1 MSTAATTTERRP
13 HKGFEE
19 THRDII
25 DTTVRLVSEKGVDA
39 VSIAAVARELGINRT
54 TVYYHFDSRE
64 ALIEAVKTWSS
75 EQIATAFSTAA
86 PQQQRI
92 DFIFRFVLENPE
104 IIKLW
109 IDDFLAPGDIRD
121 RYPHWDQLVEGMRTL
136 LAGHEDADAEVYSV
150 ILLTSAFIGPRVFK
164 NSVAPNADIET
175 IVERFRKEQQRLLKH
190 DALLKESP

>member
-1 MSTAATTTERRP
+1 MTALSPTEPKR

-25 DTTVRLVSEKGVDA
+25 DTTVRLVSKKGADA
-39 VSIAAVARELGINRT
+39 VSVAAVARELGINRT

-64 ALIEAVKTWSS
+64 ALLDAVKAWSS
-75 EQIATAFSTAA
+75 EQIARAFQQGA

-104 IIKLW
+104 VVKLW
-109 IDDFLAPGDIRD
+109 IDDFLAPGDIRNC
-121 RYPHWDQLVEGMRTL
+121 YPHWDKLVEGIRAL
-136 LAGHEDADAEVYSV
+136 LDGHEDADAEVYSV

-164 NSVAPNADIET
+164 NSVAPNMDIET

-190 DALLKESP
+190 DALLKAEP